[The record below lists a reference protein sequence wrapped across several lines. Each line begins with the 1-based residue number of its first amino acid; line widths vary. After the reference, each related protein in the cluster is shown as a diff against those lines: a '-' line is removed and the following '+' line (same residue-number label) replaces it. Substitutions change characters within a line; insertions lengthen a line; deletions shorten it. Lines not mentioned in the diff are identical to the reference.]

1 MFLNAFLVMC
11 GIACGM
17 PLLFIS
23 NRLCRK
29 YLPDARHNDYNER
42 SIELMAERNRLDA
55 IKAEALQE
63 LVKCA
68 LQSST

>member
-1 MFLNAFLVMC
+1 MFVSAFLVMC

-29 YLPDARHNDYNER
+29 YLPDSTHNDYNRR
-42 SIELMAERNRLDA
+42 SIELMEERNRLDSL
-55 IKAEALQE
+55 KVEALQE
-63 LVKCA
+63 LA
-68 LQSST
+68 LDDGRI